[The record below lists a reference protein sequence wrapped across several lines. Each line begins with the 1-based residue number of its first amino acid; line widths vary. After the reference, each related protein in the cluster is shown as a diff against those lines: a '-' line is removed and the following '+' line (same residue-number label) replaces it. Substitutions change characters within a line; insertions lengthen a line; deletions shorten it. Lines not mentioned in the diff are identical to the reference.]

1 MQREVGEARLN
12 SLSIGLVSKH
22 DIILLLLIKTS
33 WDWCYSLE
41 NSELPV
47 HFIIQY
53 FPHNI
58 ISKKIFVG

>member
-41 NSELPV
+41 NHYKRV
-47 HFIIQY
+47 Y
-53 FPHNI
+53 DNI
-58 ISKKIFVG
+58 PRQSKVRPGFLTI